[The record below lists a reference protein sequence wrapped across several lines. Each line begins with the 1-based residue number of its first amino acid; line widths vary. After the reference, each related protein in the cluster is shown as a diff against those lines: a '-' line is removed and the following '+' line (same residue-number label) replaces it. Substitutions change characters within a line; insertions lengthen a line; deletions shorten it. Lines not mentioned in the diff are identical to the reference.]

1 MKKASYLVT
10 GVLIVMAF
18 SCKGQAGK
26 ETKVS
31 APVVQPASTPQGV
44 RAAVTTMHLTKP
56 EFLKLVMDYEKNPE
70 VWKFQGD
77 KPCLVDFYADWCAPC
92 KITSPILEEMARDY
106 AGKINIYKVDIDDE
120 QELANVFGIQSI
132 PTFLFCP
139 MDGNPTLSSGIANT
153 PDATRDMFKQQI
165 ERILLKNNASTP
177 L

>member
-26 ETKVS
+26 EAKGS
-31 APVVQPASTPQGV
+31 APVVQPASALQ
-44 RAAVTTMHLTKP
+44 AVQTEGTTHLSKA
-56 EFLKLVMDYEKNPE
+56 EFLKLVMDYEKSPE
-70 VWKFQGD
+70 IWKFQGD

-92 KITSPILEEMARDY
+92 KITSPILEEMAREY
-106 AGKINIYKVDIDDE
+106 SGKINIYKVDIDDE
-120 QELANVFGIQSI
+120 KELANVFGIQSI

-139 MDGNPTLSSGIANT
+139 MEGNPTLSSGIANT
-153 PDATRDMFKQQI
+153 PEATRDMFKQQI
-165 ERILLKNNASTP
+165 ERILLKNNTATP